1 MLRGRTWGRLA
12 VAVLALAV
20 FAGCAQTELIVH
32 TAKRI
37 NKATEVGPKS
47 KGTYKVGQPYQ
58 IEGAWYYPAI
68 DYNYQETG
76 IASWYGS
83 KFHGRST
90 ANGETY
96 DMNDL
101 TAAHRTL
108 PMPSYV
114 RVTNLENGRTI
125 NLRVNDRGPFARGR
139 ILDASRRA
147 AQLLGFERQGTAR
160 IRIAILADESRA
172 LADRLQGKQEKKE
185 LAAIE
190 TPIKVDRLPQPDVR
204 VETLPPPQGASAAPA
219 PPEPVNGV
227 RITKPAPQP
236 RPRNADLNP
245 TLGEVEY
252 GAPTPTAIFVQAGAF
267 SQFHNAN
274 VVRARLSR
282 IGPVK
287 VYQILIE
294 GRDLFRVRVGPL
306 SSVEEADQILDRVI
320 GTGYSDARI
329 IVN

>member
-1 MLRGRTWGRLA
+1 MLRGQLWGRLA
-12 VAVLALAV
+12 TAVLALAV
-20 FAGCAQTELIVH
+20 VVGCAQTELIVH

-37 NKATEVGPKS
+37 NKATEAGTKA
-47 KGTYKVGQPYQ
+47 KGVYKVGQPYQ

-68 DYNYQETG
+68 DYDYKETG

-83 KFHGRST
+83 KFHGRKT
-90 ANGETY
+90 ANGEIY

-108 PMPSYV
+108 PLPSFV
-114 RVTNLENGRTI
+114 RVTNLDNGRTI
-125 NLRVNDRGPFARGR
+125 TLRVNDRGPFARGR
-139 ILDASRRA
+139 ILDASRRS

-160 IRIAILADESRA
+160 VRVEILADESRA
-172 LADRLQGKQEKKE
+172 LVDRMQGKTK
-185 LAAIE
+185 LAANE

-204 VETLPPPQGASAAPA
+204 IETLPPPQGASSAPKRPQVNGTRIA
-219 PPEPVNGV
+219 KPEPQ
-227 RITKPAPQP
+227 TALSD
-236 RPRNADLNP
+236 ADSTP
-245 TLGEVEY
+245 TLGEVKY
-252 GAPTPTAIFVQAGAF
+252 GAATPTAIFVQAGAF

-274 VVRARLSR
+274 IVRARLSG

-287 VYQILIE
+287 VSQILIE

-306 SSVEEADQILDRVI
+306 SSVDEADQVLEQVI

-329 IVN
+329 IVD

>member
-1 MLRGRTWGRLA
+1 MLRGQFWGRLA
-12 VAVLALAV
+12 TAVLALAV
-20 FAGCAQTELIVH
+20 IVGCAQTELIVH

-37 NKATEVGPKS
+37 NKATEAGTKT
-47 KGTYKVGQPYQ
+47 KGAYKVGQPYQ

-68 DYNYQETG
+68 DYDYKETG

-83 KFHGRST
+83 KFHGRKT
-90 ANGETY
+90 ANGEIY

-108 PMPSYV
+108 PLPSFV
-114 RVTNLENGRTI
+114 RVTNLDNGRTI
-125 NLRVNDRGPFARGR
+125 TLRVNDRGPFARGR
-139 ILDASRRA
+139 ILDASRRS

-160 IRIAILADESRA
+160 VRVEILAAESRA
-172 LADRLQGKQEKKE
+172 LADRLQGKKT
-185 LAAIE
+185 LAANE

-204 VETLPPPQGASAAPA
+204 IETLPPPQGASSAPKR
-219 PPEPVNGV
+219 PEVNGTP
-227 RITKPAPQP
+227 IAKPAPQTALGD
-236 RPRNADLNP
+236 ADSTP
-245 TLGEVEY
+245 TLGEVKY
-252 GAPTPTAIFVQAGAF
+252 GAATPTAIFVQAGAF

-274 VVRARLSR
+274 IVRARLSG

-287 VYQILIE
+287 VSQILIE

-306 SSVEEADQILDRVI
+306 SSVEKADQILDQVI

-329 IVN
+329 VVD